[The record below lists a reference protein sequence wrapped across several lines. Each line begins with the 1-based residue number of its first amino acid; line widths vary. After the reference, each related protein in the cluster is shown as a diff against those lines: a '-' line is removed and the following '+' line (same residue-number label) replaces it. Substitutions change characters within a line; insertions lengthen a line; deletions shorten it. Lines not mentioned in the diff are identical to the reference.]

1 METTAEATNKKN
13 KVAPIIAGVLFLII
27 IGFVASK
34 VIHGMNYEET
44 DNAQLE
50 ANIVP
55 VSSRISSC
63 VEKIYVQDNQF
74 VKKGDTLVVLNPSDF
89 AIRVKQAELAFGDS

>member
-55 VSSRISSC
+55 VSSRISSF

-74 VKKGDTLVVLNPSDF
+74 VKKGRQRLGD
-89 AIRVKQAELAFGDS
+89 RQCLAPEYLAKSAVRSL